1 MNEEPKK
8 QKSLKYIDVVMVIAE
23 HKFCALPLW
32 INEYQFHKY
41 IDVSFKGLTRFLFHW
56 NTKSLYT

>member
-41 IDVSFKGLTRFLFHW
+41 IDVLFKGLTRFLFH
-56 NTKSLYT
+56 